1 MDTMSTRQLTLLESI
16 VGAGRIAVAELA
28 GIAHVSTV
36 TIRKDLDDLEA
47 RGLIRRERGVAMLV
61 SPDDP
66 AGRLAYHY
74 AEKVRIAAAAAAT
87 VNDGETVMIEAGSCC
102 AILAEQIS
110 IQCTG
115 ITIVTN
121 SAFIAQRLG
130 AHPMVSTV
138 LLGGEQQHDS
148 RVLVG
153 PMVELCARQFIVDRL
168 FIGTDGFTP
177 SLGFTARDYMRA
189 TAVRALASRAERV
202 VVLTESEK
210 LGSHGPVPLLDAH
223 DVAALWTDS
232 AAPDAQVDALTGA
245 GVEVVTVAA
254 DGTAV
259 AHPAQA
265 RPEPDRV
272 VGGNSDPTALTTR
285 EEPS

>member
-102 AILAEQIS
+102 AILPEQIS

>member
-28 GIAHVSTV
+28 AIAHVSTV

-74 AEKVRIAAAAAAT
+74 AEKARIAAAAAAT

-110 IQCTG
+110 IQRTG

-168 FIGTDGFTP
+168 FIGTDGFIP

-210 LGSHGPVPLLDAH
+210 LGGHGPVPLLGADE
-223 DVAALWTDS
+223 VAALWTDS

-272 VGGNSDPTALTTR
+272 VGGDSDPTALTTR

>member
-28 GIAHVSTV
+28 AIAHVSTV

-210 LGSHGPVPLLDAH
+210 LGRHGPVPLLGADE
-223 DVAALWTDS
+223 VAALWTDS

-272 VGGNSDPTALTTR
+272 VGGDSDPTALTTR

>member
-16 VGAGRIAVAELA
+16 VVAGRIAVAELA

-210 LGSHGPVPLLDAH
+210 LGRHGPVPLLGADE
-223 DVAALWTDS
+223 VAALWTDS

-254 DGTAV
+254 DGAAV
-259 AHPAQA
+259 VHPAQA

-272 VGGNSDPTALTTR
+272 VGGDSDPTALTTR

>member
-16 VGAGRIAVAELA
+16 VVAGRIAVAELA

-102 AILAEQIS
+102 ALLAEQIS
-110 IQCTG
+110 IQRTG

-210 LGSHGPVPLLDAH
+210 FGGHGPVPLLGVD

-245 GVEVVTVAA
+245 GVEVVTVDA
-254 DGTAV
+254 DGTAAV
-259 AHPAQA
+259 HPAQA

-272 VGGNSDPTALTTR
+272 VGRYSGPTALSTR

>member
-16 VGAGRIAVAELA
+16 VVAGRIAVAELA

-272 VGGNSDPTALTTR
+272 VGGDSAPTALTAR

>member
-102 AILAEQIS
+102 TILAEQIS

-210 LGSHGPVPLLDAH
+210 LGRHGPVPLLGADE
-223 DVAALWTDS
+223 VAALWTDS

-254 DGTAV
+254 DGAAV
-259 AHPAQA
+259 VHPAQA

-272 VGGNSDPTALTTR
+272 VGGDSAPTALTAR

>member
-16 VGAGRIAVAELA
+16 VVAGRIAVAELA

-74 AEKVRIAAAAAAT
+74 AEKARIAAAAAAT

-102 AILAEQIS
+102 ALLAEQIS
-110 IQCTG
+110 IQRTG

-210 LGSHGPVPLLDAH
+210 LGGHGPVPLLGVD

-245 GVEVVTVAA
+245 GVEVVTVDA
-254 DGTAV
+254 DGTAAV
-259 AHPAQA
+259 HPAQA

-272 VGGNSDPTALTTR
+272 AGRDSGPTALTTR

>member
-210 LGSHGPVPLLDAH
+210 LGRHGPVPLLGADE
-223 DVAALWTDS
+223 VAALWTDS

-272 VGGNSDPTALTTR
+272 VGGDSDPTALTTR

>member
-210 LGSHGPVPLLDAH
+210 LGRHGPVPLLGADE
-223 DVAALWTDS
+223 VAALWTDS

-254 DGTAV
+254 DGAAV
-259 AHPAQA
+259 VHPAQA

-272 VGGNSDPTALTTR
+272 VGGDSAPTALTVR

>member
-259 AHPAQA
+259 VHPAQA
-265 RPEPDRV
+265 RPEPDHV
-272 VGGNSDPTALTTR
+272 VGGDSAPTALTVR

>member
-16 VGAGRIAVAELA
+16 VVAGRIAVAELA

-102 AILAEQIS
+102 ALLAEQIS
-110 IQCTG
+110 IQRTG

-272 VGGNSDPTALTTR
+272 VGGDSDPTALTTR

>member
-210 LGSHGPVPLLDAH
+210 LGRHGPVPLLDAH

-254 DGTAV
+254 DGADV
-259 AHPAQA
+259 VHPAQA

-272 VGGNSDPTALTTR
+272 VGGDSAPTALTAR

>member
-16 VGAGRIAVAELA
+16 VVAGRIAVAELA

-272 VGGNSDPTALTTR
+272 VGGDSDPTALTTR

>member
-28 GIAHVSTV
+28 GIARVSTV

-210 LGSHGPVPLLDAH
+210 LGGHGPVPLLGVD

-254 DGTAV
+254 DGAAV
-259 AHPAQA
+259 VHPAQA

-272 VGGNSDPTALTTR
+272 VGGDSAPTALTAR

>member
-28 GIAHVSTV
+28 GIARVSTV

-272 VGGNSDPTALTTR
+272 VGGDSDPTALTTR

>member
-28 GIAHVSTV
+28 AIAHVSTV

-121 SAFIAQRLG
+121 SAFVAQRLG

-272 VGGNSDPTALTTR
+272 VGGDSDPTALTTR

>member
-1 MDTMSTRQLTLLESI
+1 MDMSTRQLTLLESI

-102 AILAEQIS
+102 ALLAEQIS
-110 IQCTG
+110 IQRTG

-272 VGGNSDPTALTTR
+272 VGGDSAPTALTAR

>member
-210 LGSHGPVPLLDAH
+210 LGRHGPVPLLGADE
-223 DVAALWTDS
+223 VAALWTDS

-254 DGTAV
+254 DGAAV
-259 AHPAQA
+259 VHSAQA

-272 VGGNSDPTALTTR
+272 VGGDSAPTALTAR

>member
-16 VGAGRIAVAELA
+16 VVAGRIAVAELA

-74 AEKVRIAAAAAAT
+74 AEKARIAAAAAAT

-102 AILAEQIS
+102 ALLAEQIS
-110 IQCTG
+110 IQRTG

-168 FIGTDGFTP
+168 FIGTDGFIP

-210 LGSHGPVPLLDAH
+210 LGGHGPVPLLGADE
-223 DVAALWTDS
+223 VAALWTDS

-254 DGTAV
+254 DGAAV
-259 AHPAQA
+259 VHPAQA

-272 VGGNSDPTALTTR
+272 VGGDSAPTALTAR

>member
-16 VGAGRIAVAELA
+16 VVAGRIAVAELA

-210 LGSHGPVPLLDAH
+210 LGRHGPVPLLGADE
-223 DVAALWTDS
+223 VAALWTDS

-254 DGTAV
+254 DGAAV
-259 AHPAQA
+259 VHPAQA
-265 RPEPDRV
+265 RPEPDHV
-272 VGGNSDPTALTTR
+272 VGRDSAPTAFTDR

>member
-28 GIAHVSTV
+28 AIAHVSTV

-272 VGGNSDPTALTTR
+272 VGGGSDPTALTTR

>member
-28 GIAHVSTV
+28 AIAHVSTV

-265 RPEPDRV
+265 HPEPDRV
-272 VGGNSDPTALTTR
+272 VGGDSDPTALTTR

>member
-28 GIAHVSTV
+28 GIARVSTV

-254 DGTAV
+254 DGAAV
-259 AHPAQA
+259 VHPAQA

-272 VGGNSDPTALTTR
+272 VGGDSAPTALTAR

>member
-47 RGLIRRERGVAMLV
+47 RGLIQRERGVAMLV

-210 LGSHGPVPLLDAH
+210 LGRHGPVPLLDAH

-259 AHPAQA
+259 VHPAQA
-265 RPEPDRV
+265 RPEPDHV
-272 VGGNSDPTALTTR
+272 VGGDSAPTALTVR

>member
-1 MDTMSTRQLTLLESI
+1 MDTMSTRQLPLLESI

-28 GIAHVSTV
+28 AIAHVSTV

-272 VGGNSDPTALTTR
+272 VGGDSDPTALTTR

>member
-16 VGAGRIAVAELA
+16 VVAGRIAVAELA
-28 GIAHVSTV
+28 GIARVSTV

-210 LGSHGPVPLLDAH
+210 LGRHGPVPLLGADE
-223 DVAALWTDS
+223 VAALWTDS

-254 DGTAV
+254 DGAAV
-259 AHPAQA
+259 VHPAQA

-272 VGGNSDPTALTTR
+272 VGGDSAPTALTAR
-285 EEPS
+285 EEPP

>member
-210 LGSHGPVPLLDAH
+210 LGRHGPVPLLDAH

-259 AHPAQA
+259 VHPAQA
-265 RPEPDRV
+265 RPEPDHV
-272 VGGNSDPTALTTR
+272 VGGDSAPTALTVR

>member
-16 VGAGRIAVAELA
+16 VVAGRIAVAELA

-102 AILAEQIS
+102 ALLAEQIS
-110 IQCTG
+110 IQRTG

-210 LGSHGPVPLLDAH
+210 LGGHGPVPLLGAD

-259 AHPAQA
+259 VHPAQA
-265 RPEPDRV
+265 RPEPDHV
-272 VGGNSDPTALTTR
+272 VGGDSAPTALTVR

>member
-74 AEKVRIAAAAAAT
+74 AEKARIAAAAAAT

-102 AILAEQIS
+102 ALLAEQIS
-110 IQCTG
+110 IQRTG

-210 LGSHGPVPLLDAH
+210 LGRHGPVPLLDAH

-254 DGTAV
+254 DGAAV
-259 AHPAQA
+259 VHPAQA

-272 VGGNSDPTALTTR
+272 VGGDSAPTALTAR

>member
-1 MDTMSTRQLTLLESI
+1 MSTRQLTLLESI
-16 VGAGRIAVAELA
+16 VVAGRIAVAELA

-272 VGGNSDPTALTTR
+272 VGGDSDPTALTTR

>member
-1 MDTMSTRQLTLLESI
+1 MDMSTRQLTLLESI

-254 DGTAV
+254 DGAAV
-259 AHPAQA
+259 VHPAQA

-272 VGGNSDPTALTTR
+272 VGGDSDPTALTTR

>member
-16 VGAGRIAVAELA
+16 VVAGRIAVAELA

-74 AEKVRIAAAAAAT
+74 AEKARIAAAAAAT

-102 AILAEQIS
+102 ALLAEQIS
-110 IQCTG
+110 IQRTG

-168 FIGTDGFTP
+168 FIGTDGFIP

-210 LGSHGPVPLLDAH
+210 LGGHGPVPLLGADE
-223 DVAALWTDS
+223 VAALWTDS

-259 AHPAQA
+259 AHPAQV

-272 VGGNSDPTALTTR
+272 VGGDSDPTALTTR

>member
-210 LGSHGPVPLLDAH
+210 LGRHGPVPLLDAH

-232 AAPDAQVDALTGA
+232 AAPDAQVDALTGS

-259 AHPAQA
+259 VHPAQA

-272 VGGNSDPTALTTR
+272 VGGDSAPTALTVR

>member
-28 GIAHVSTV
+28 GIARVSTV

-210 LGSHGPVPLLDAH
+210 LGRHGPVPLLDAH

-254 DGTAV
+254 DGAAV
-259 AHPAQA
+259 VHPAQA

-272 VGGNSDPTALTTR
+272 VGGDSAPTALTVR

>member
-210 LGSHGPVPLLDAH
+210 LGGHGPVPLLGVD

-254 DGTAV
+254 DGTAAV
-259 AHPAQA
+259 HPAQA
-265 RPEPDRV
+265 RPEPDHV
-272 VGGNSDPTALTTR
+272 VGGDSAPTALTVR

>member
-210 LGSHGPVPLLDAH
+210 LGSHGPVPLLGADE
-223 DVAALWTDS
+223 VAALWTDS

-259 AHPAQA
+259 VHPAQA
-265 RPEPDRV
+265 RPEPDHV
-272 VGGNSDPTALTTR
+272 VGGDSAPTALTVR

>member
-28 GIAHVSTV
+28 AIAHVSTV

-210 LGSHGPVPLLDAH
+210 LGRHGPVPLLGADE
-223 DVAALWTDS
+223 VAALWTDS

-254 DGTAV
+254 DGAAV
-259 AHPAQA
+259 VHPAQA

-272 VGGNSDPTALTTR
+272 VGGDSAPTALTAR